1 MTAPRNHLRKSPLP
15 STRRTGRLLAL
26 ALAAACLAGCAAAP
40 KLHTGDPSLPEIDVL
55 QLKEN
60 SDEALK
66 LAQENKLD
74 LQSLE
79 TKVRELDS
87 RISSLG
93 DELSNLPTA
102 KLDELGQQVA
112 LMTEQLH
119 ALEERLAK
127 TPAGPAPKKGLAT
140 FAPTGIDSADAAA
153 EKAPANRAMAQLVSG
168 PTRPAGGKG
177 DSSGKASP
185 SKAAHGAPGS
195 KPAVRKPPATEM
207 EAAIYKKAFD
217 LYYGRDYADAV
228 GRFEALL
235 KQFPSSTYAD
245 NCYYWIGECMFAQ
258 GNFNKAIVAFRK
270 VFTFPETEKADDA
283 QLKLGYCYLR
293 LGDRK
298 QAAEE
303 FKKVVSLYPDSE
315 YAERAKEELAKLE

>member
-1 MTAPRNHLRKSPLP
+1 MTAPFHHLRKPRP
-15 STRRTGRLLAL
+15 AFAGRAAA
-26 ALAAACLAGCAAAP
+26 ALAAAWLAGCASAP
-40 KLHTGDPSLPEIDVL
+40 KGRAGDPSLPEIDVL

-79 TKVRELDS
+79 SKVRELES
-87 RISSLG
+87 RISALG

-102 KLDELGQQVA
+102 RLDELGQQVA
-112 LMTEQLH
+112 LMTGQLH

-127 TPAGPAPKKGLAT
+127 GPAAPAKKELAT
-140 FAPTGIDSADAAA
+140 FAPTALDSAEAEPGKTAAA
-153 EKAPANRAMAQLVSG
+153 GKAGAKA
-168 PTRPAGGKG
+168 
-177 DSSGKASP
+177 DSSGKGPAA
-185 SKAAHGAPGS
+185 KAAHGAPAPAAA
-195 KPAVRKPPATEM
+195 KPAPRKPPATEA
-207 EAAIYKKAFD
+207 EAALYKKAFD
-217 LYYGRDYADAV
+217 LYYGRDYAGAI

-245 NCYYWIGECMFAQ
+245 NCYYWIGECLFAQ

-270 VFTFPETEKADDA
+270 VFTYPETEKADDA

-293 LGDRK
+293 LGDRR

-315 YAERAKEELAKLE
+315 YVERAKEELAKLE

>member
-1 MTAPRNHLRKSPLP
+1 MTAPRNHLRKQGT
-15 STRRTGRLLAL
+15 TRASRLLAV
-26 ALAAACLAGCAAAP
+26 AAATAFLAGCASAP
-40 KLHTGDPSLPEIDVL
+40 KLKTGDPSLPEIDVL

-79 TKVRELDS
+79 SKVRELDS
-87 RISSLG
+87 HISSLG
-93 DELSNLPTA
+93 DELANLPTA
-102 KLDELGQQVA
+102 RLDELGQQVA

-119 ALEERLAK
+119 SLEERLAK
-127 TPAGPAPKKGLAT
+127 GPSVPVKKELAT
-140 FAPTGIDSADAAA
+140 FAPTALDSA
-153 EKAPANRAMAQLVSG
+153 G
-168 PTRPAGGKG
+168 AGGKASASATTAKG
-177 DSSGKASP
+177 DKGAAKPAGKNDTAAHASP
-185 SKAAHGAPGS
+185 SPTA
-195 KPAVRKPPATEM
+195 KPAPRKPVATDA

-217 LYYGRDYADAV
+217 LYYGRDYAGAI

-235 KQFPSSTYAD
+235 KQFPASAYAD
-245 NCYYWIGECMFAQ
+245 NCHYWIGECMFAQ
-258 GNFNKAIVAFRK
+258 GNINKAIASFRK
-270 VFTFPETEKADDA
+270 VFSFPETEKADDA

-293 LGDRK
+293 LGDRR

-315 YAERAKEELAKLE
+315 YSERAKEELAKLE

>member
-1 MTAPRNHLRKSPLP
+1 MTAPRNHLRKPLP
-15 STRRTGRLLAL
+15 PLARG
-26 ALAAACLAGCAAAP
+26 ALAAALATVCLAGCASAP
-40 KLHTGDPSLPEIDVL
+40 KLRTGDPSLPEIDVL

-102 KLDELGQQVA
+102 RLDELGQQVA
-112 LMTEQLH
+112 LITEQLH
-119 ALEERLAK
+119 SLEERLAK
-127 TPAGPAPKKGLAT
+127 SPAPAAPKKGIST
-140 FAPTGIDSADAAA
+140 FAPTGLDSGATAQ
-153 EKAPANRAMAQLVSG
+153 EKASAVNRNAV
-168 PTRPAGGKG
+168 KG
-177 DSSGKASP
+177 DSSGKAVSA
-185 SKAAHGAPGS
+185 KAAHEAGTQ
-195 KPAVRKPPATEM
+195 KPAPRKPPATGA

-270 VFTFPETEKADDA
+270 VFTFPETEKADDT

-315 YAERAKEELAKLE
+315 YVERAKEELAKLE